1 VWLLGH
7 HLLLLRDFKPYV
19 TIFMNVC
26 VITIVDVVWR
36 SSAVT
41 GFWALWDNII
51 VAMVI
56 LLKEDFNF
64 YKL

>member
-1 VWLLGH
+1 
-7 HLLLLRDFKPYV
+7 
-19 TIFMNVC
+19 MNVC

-56 LLKEDFNF
+56 LLKDDFNF